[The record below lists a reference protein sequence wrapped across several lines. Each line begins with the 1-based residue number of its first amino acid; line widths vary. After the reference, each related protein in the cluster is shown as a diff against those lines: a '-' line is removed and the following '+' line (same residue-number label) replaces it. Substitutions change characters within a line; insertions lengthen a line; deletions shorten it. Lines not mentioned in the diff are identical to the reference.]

1 MPDEM
6 EMGNRPPNRPGQGS
20 RRPSYG
26 SGGGQGGG
34 SRPRS
39 GGSGGGGNTGGTGH
53 KGGKSSCSMAIP
65 VAVAMLP
72 YALARLALDGWRSR
86 RGRDAS

>member
-1 MPDEM
+1 MAK
-6 EMGNRPPNRPGQGS
+6 RPPNRASQGS

-39 GGSGGGGNTGGTGH
+39 GGSGGGGNTGGTSH
-53 KGGKSSCSMAIP
+53 TGGKSSCSMAIP
-65 VAVAMLP
+65 VAVALLP
-72 YALARLALDGWRSR
+72 YALVRMGWDSWKENR
-86 RGRDAS
+86 RGRRAAS